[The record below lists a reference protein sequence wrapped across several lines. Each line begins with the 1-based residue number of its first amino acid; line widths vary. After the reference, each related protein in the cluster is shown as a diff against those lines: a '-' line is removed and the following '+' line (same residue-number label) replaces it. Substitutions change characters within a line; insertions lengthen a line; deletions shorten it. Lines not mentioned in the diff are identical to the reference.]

1 MNQQHELLMPQAQ
14 GPPTK
19 KPRSKSPEK
28 ESEEFAQLFV
38 HILRAPIV
46 GMPGWVDTLQDQWD
60 KVLIQRLA
68 HHQDFVEKMC
78 TEYEAML
85 YISTATLVAPPSH
98 NWFNIY
104 MWLFNR
110 CMPEAEK
117 AMIPTGRDPAELE
130 ASEAEDLK
138 RLRRWIFKSQ
148 ALHLKR
154 KEQPEAEES
163 KETKKLAKEV
173 EFEQPRLI

>member
-1 MNQQHELLMPQAQ
+1 MTAQHKLPIPENL
-14 GPPTK
+14 GPSTTK
-19 KPRSKSPEK
+19 LRSKSPEK
-28 ESEEFAQLFV
+28 EGEEFAQLFV

-68 HHQDFVEKMC
+68 HHQDFVDGMC

-110 CMPEAEK
+110 YMPEAAK
-117 AMIPTGRDPAELE
+117 ANDLVGPAELE
-130 ASEAEDLK
+130 GSEAEDLE
-138 RLRRWIFKSQ
+138 RLRCWIFKSQ

>member
-1 MNQQHELLMPQAQ
+1 MVQQSSLPIPEAL
-14 GPPTK
+14 GPPTTK
-19 KPRSKSPEK
+19 ARSKSPEK

-46 GMPGWVDTLQDQWD
+46 GMPGWVDTLKDQWD

-68 HHQDFVEKMC
+68 HHQDFVEGMC

-85 YISTATLVAPPSH
+85 YISTATLTAPPSH

-110 CMPEAEK
+110 CMPEAAK
-117 AMIPTGRDPAELE
+117 AN
-130 ASEAEDLK
+130 
-138 RLRRWIFKSQ
+138 
-148 ALHLKR
+148 
-154 KEQPEAEES
+154 
-163 KETKKLAKEV
+163 
-173 EFEQPRLI
+173 

>member
-1 MNQQHELLMPQAQ
+1 MVRQYSLPMPEAL

-19 KPRSKSPEK
+19 KPRGKSLEK
-28 ESEEFAQLFV
+28 EGEEFAQLFV

-46 GMPGWVDTLQDQWD
+46 GWPGWVETLGDQWD

-68 HHQDFVEKMC
+68 HHQDFVEGMC

-110 CMPEAEK
+110 YMPEAAK
-117 AMIPTGRDPAELE
+117 ANDLVGPARLE
-130 ASEAEDLK
+130 GSDAEDLK
-138 RLRRWIFKSQ
+138 RLRQWIFKSQ

-163 KETKKLAKEV
+163 KETKQLAKEV

>member
-1 MNQQHELLMPQAQ
+1 MNKRQRALPIPDPVPEAQ
-14 GPPTK
+14 GPPTP

-28 ESEEFAQLFV
+28 EGEEFAQLLG

-46 GMPGWVDTLQDQWD
+46 GMPGWVETLGDEWD

-68 HHQDFVEKMC
+68 HHQDFVEGMC

-110 CMPEAEK
+110 YMPEAAK
-117 AMIPTGRDPAELE
+117 ANDLVGPAELE
-130 ASEAEDLK
+130 GSEAEDLK
-138 RLRRWIFKSQ
+138 RLREWIFKSQ

-154 KEQPEAEES
+154 KEQPEA
-163 KETKKLAKEV
+163 KETRQLAKEV

>member
-1 MNQQHELLMPQAQ
+1 MTEQHKLPIPEAQ
-14 GPPTK
+14 DPPTP

-28 ESEEFAQLFV
+28 ESKEFAQLFV

-46 GMPGWVDTLQDQWD
+46 GMPGWVDTLKDQWD

-68 HHQDFVEKMC
+68 HHQDFMEGMC

-85 YISTATLVAPPSH
+85 YISTATLTAPPSH
-98 NWFNIY
+98 NWLNIY

-110 CMPEAEK
+110 CMPEAAK
-117 AMIPTGRDPAELE
+117 ANDLASPAKLE
-130 ASEAEDLK
+130 GSEAEDLE
-138 RLRRWIFKSQ
+138 RLRRWIFKRQ

-154 KEQPEAEES
+154 EEQPDAQNAQ
-163 KETKKLAKEV
+163 KIVQPAKEV
-173 EFEQPRLI
+173 EFEQARLI

>member
-1 MNQQHELLMPQAQ
+1 MVQQSSLPIPEAQ
-14 GPPTK
+14 GPPTP

-38 HILRAPIV
+38 HILRAPMV
-46 GMPGWVDTLQDQWD
+46 VWPGYEEDFKDKWD

-68 HHQDFVEKMC
+68 HHQDFVEGMC

-104 MWLFNR
+104 MWLFSR
-110 CMPEAEK
+110 YMPEAAK
-117 AMIPTGRDPAELE
+117 ANDLAGPAELE
-130 ASEAEDLK
+130 GSDAEDLR
-138 RLRRWIFKSQ
+138 RLRQWIFKSQ

-154 KEQPEAEES
+154 KEQPDAQNVQKIVQLER
-163 KETKKLAKEV
+163 EV
-173 EFEQPRLI
+173 KVEQPRLI

>member
-1 MNQQHELLMPQAQ
+1 MVRQSSLPIPEAL
-14 GPPTK
+14 GPPTT
-19 KPRSKSPEK
+19 KPRRKSPEK
-28 ESEEFAQLFV
+28 ESEEFAQLFF

-46 GMPGWVDTLQDQWD
+46 GMPGWVETLRDQWD

-98 NWFNIY
+98 NWFDIY
-104 MWLFNR
+104 LWLFNR
-110 CMPEAEK
+110 CMPEA
-117 AMIPTGRDPAELE
+117 ANANDLAGPAELE
-130 ASEAEDLK
+130 GSEAEDLK
-138 RLRRWIFKSQ
+138 RLREWIFKSQ

-154 KEQPEAEES
+154 KEQPEAQES
-163 KETKKLAKEV
+163 KEAKKLAKGV

>member
-1 MNQQHELLMPQAQ
+1 MKQQHELLIPEDL
-14 GPPTK
+14 GPPTP
-19 KPRSKSPEK
+19 KPRRKSPEK

-38 HILRAPIV
+38 HILRAPMV
-46 GMPGWVDTLQDQWD
+46 VWPGYEEDFKDKWD
-60 KVLIQRLA
+60 KVLIERLA
-68 HHQDFVEKMC
+68 HHQDFVEGRC

-85 YISTATLVAPPSH
+85 YISTTTLVAPPSH

-110 CMPEAEK
+110 YMPEAAK
-117 AMIPTGRDPAELE
+117 ANDLVGPADLE
-130 ASEAEDLK
+130 GSEAEDLE

-148 ALHLKR
+148 ELRLRSKS
-154 KEQPEAEES
+154 KPEA
-163 KETKKLAKEV
+163 KETRQLEKEV

>member
-1 MNQQHELLMPQAQ
+1 TMTEQHKLPIPENL
-14 GPPTK
+14 GPPTT

-28 ESEEFAQLFV
+28 EGEEFAQLFV
-38 HILRAPIV
+38 HILRAPMV
-46 GMPGWVDTLQDQWD
+46 VWPGYEEDFKDKWD

-68 HHQDFVEKMC
+68 HHQDFVEGMC

-110 CMPEAEK
+110 YMPEAAK
-117 AMIPTGRDPAELE
+117 ANDLVGPAKLE
-130 ASEAEDLK
+130 GSEAEDLE

-163 KETKKLAKEV
+163 KETRQLTKEV
-173 EFEQPRLI
+173 KFEQPRLI